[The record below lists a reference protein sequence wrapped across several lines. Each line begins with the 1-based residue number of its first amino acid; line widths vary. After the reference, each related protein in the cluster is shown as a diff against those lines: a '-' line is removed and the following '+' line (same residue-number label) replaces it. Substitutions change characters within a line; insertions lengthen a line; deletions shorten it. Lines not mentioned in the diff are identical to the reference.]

1 MSRWP
6 SFGPLCRLSAGM
18 RGLAAP
24 ADVQSF
30 TWDKRAERVS
40 QFVERLS
47 VRRSAAADSQPS
59 PQP

>member
-1 MSRWP
+1 
-6 SFGPLCRLSAGM
+6 M